1 MLDLIATIGIW
12 LIVLELVDINSKLF
26 NIQSRAYGIWNSLER
41 IKKALEEKR
50 DEW

>member
-1 MLDLIATIGIW
+1 MIDLIATIGIW

-26 NIQSRAYGIWNSLER
+26 NIQSKAYDIRNSLEK
-41 IKKALEEKR
+41 IKKALGEKR